1 MSDITSRIIRR
12 VTECD
17 DAELHAKLKELHH
30 YRTEALPKMKVGTL
44 GSFEVDADSFVG
56 VMRGEGRAA
65 GDRANALSSEL
76 AADLVQFGEDESRV
90 SDWLF
95 RNCDKVLDEIAWS
108 RSLDDEIN
116 SKQRRTVLAIVL
128 LGALILATGSYFP
141 IRNYFPN
148 AMGLS
153 ITLAALVFLL
163 LLWIPL
169 GIWKQIE
176 AARSKKRGRLH
187 RELLTK
193 LRQSLFSIETGA
205 NQAAKEQAEAA
216 FAIAKRVVRGVPWV
230 YCFDVLGQA
239 LLAANDVDGA
249 KQYSEE
255 ALEIARIG
263 KDNAAEFSALSTLGR
278 CQLQS
283 EDRTAAL
290 VTFKAALEVAQRDN
304 FPEFLERAKKNLA
317 LIGTS
322 TPAFR

>member
-1 MSDITSRIIRR
+1 
-12 VTECD
+12 
-17 DAELHAKLKELHH
+17 
-30 YRTEALPKMKVGTL
+30 
-44 GSFEVDADSFVG
+44 
-56 VMRGEGRAA
+56 
-65 GDRANALSSEL
+65 
-76 AADLVQFGEDESRV
+76 
-90 SDWLF
+90 
-95 RNCDKVLDEIAWS
+95 
-108 RSLDDEIN
+108 
-116 SKQRRTVLAIVL
+116 
-128 LGALILATGSYFP
+128 
-141 IRNYFPN
+141 
-148 AMGLS
+148 
-153 ITLAALVFLL
+153 
-163 LLWIPL
+163 
-169 GIWKQIE
+169 
-176 AARSKKRGRLH
+176 LH